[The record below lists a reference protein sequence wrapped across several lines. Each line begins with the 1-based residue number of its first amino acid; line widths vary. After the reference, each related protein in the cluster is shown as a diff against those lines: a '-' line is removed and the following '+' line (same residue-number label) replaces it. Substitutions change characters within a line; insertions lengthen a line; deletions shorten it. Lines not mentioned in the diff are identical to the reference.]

1 MLIDTMWLD
10 KSQKEIADIMA
21 TNTMQDGVINRLTRE
36 LNMTQYKLR
45 QSEKE
50 LEEIKRGQAGQVV
63 ELKSEVRKLNKALRR
78 LTGKHKELKR
88 RYALLNDR
96 MNNKEDKANV

>member
-21 TNTMQDGVINRLTRE
+21 TNTMQDGIINRLTRE
-36 LNMTQYKLR
+36 LNMSQYKLR
-45 QSEKE
+45 LSEKE
-50 LEEIKRGQAGQVV
+50 LEEIKRERASQVT

-88 RYALLNDR
+88 RYVLMNDR
-96 MNNKEDKANV
+96 LN